1 MIRQQLTEDMKA
13 YMKAKDKVKLA
24 GIKMAIA
31 AIKNKEID
39 LKREL
44 TDDEIIAVLKKQVK
58 EHQESL
64 SFLKDKN
71 SSARSEY
78 EAYIDALS
86 KFIPEDM
93 PREKAVTIIS
103 RALAEENITE
113 KKQKGLAMKTVMP
126 ILKGKLDG
134 KVIQEIVNSILV

>member
-13 YMKAKDKVKLA
+13 YMKAKDKVKLT

-64 SFLKDKN
+64 SFLKAEDTD
-71 SSARSEY
+71 ARSEY
-78 EAYIDALS
+78 ETYINVLS

-103 RALAEENITE
+103 KALADADITE

-134 KVIQEIVNSILV
+134 KVIQEIVDSILV

>member
-113 KKQKGLAMKTVMP
+113 KKQKGLAMKTVMS

-134 KVIQEIVNSILV
+134 KVIQEIVDSILV